1 MRFFQIKYYSLV
13 GFFLFL
19 APLSV
24 SAEALTFKTF
34 DFPGAVTISS
44 STIITDSATSSPES
58 LNLPWEWRPLS
69 KVYQYDYD
77 QAEIYNKAKPLEIKI
92 SYDKTDNYLKQIFS
106 FNEATGLWSPL
117 VTKDEPVKKY
127 VTATTTSLN
136 GKLVL
141 LSSFDI
147 LSVGTASWYKYK
159 NGLFAASPDYKKG
172 SVLRVTNLSNNKSI
186 EVTVNDW
193 GPERAKHPDRVI
205 DLDKVAF
212 KKLASTGAGLIKI
225 KVEPVKVI
233 VPELNKKMPQKGQ
246 EPNISAAGAIIM
258 TEKDGEVLW
267 EKNSTVA
274 RPLASLTKL
283 VAIWTFLAQ
292 RPSLNQTIAYRVQDE
307 NYNYQYCKPS
317 ESARLKLKEGE
328 TLTLENLV
336 YSTLVGSANNAVE
349 TLVRASGLSRPE
361 FIKNMNQQVKIWGA
375 TSTIFFDPT
384 GLDPKNVSSPYDYAI
399 ITKEVFLNPLIK
411 KISVTN
417 NYKFST
423 INTKK
428 SHSISNT
435 NSLIRAQIYPIIGSK
450 TGYLDEAG
458 YCLMTRV
465 KAPKDNLI
473 IVNFGSTSSATN
485 FFDNEQLIRY
495 GLKQLGAKK

>member
-1 MRFFQIKYYSLV
+1 MLFTQIKYYSLV

-19 APLSV
+19 APFFV

-34 DFPGAVTISS
+34 NFSGVAAISS
-44 STIITDSATSSPES
+44 STISTSPGTSSLDS
-58 LNLPWEWRPLS
+58 LNLPWEWRPTS
-69 KVYQYDYD
+69 NVYQYSFS
-77 QAEIYNKAKPLEIKI
+77 QAEIYDKTKPLEIKI
-92 SYDKTDNYLKQIFS
+92 AYDKLDNNLKQIFS
-106 FNEATGLWSPL
+106 FNETTGIWNPL
-117 VTKDEPVKKY
+117 VTKDEPGKKY
-127 VTATTTSLN
+127 VTATTTILS

-159 NGLFAASPDYKKG
+159 NGMFAASPDYKKG

-186 EVTVNDW
+186 EVTINDW
-193 GPERAKHPDRVI
+193 GPERVKHPDRVI
-205 DLDKVAF
+205 DLDKVSF
-212 KKLASTGAGLIKI
+212 KKLAPTGAGLIKI
-225 KVEPVKVI
+225 KVEPIKVV
-233 VPELNKKMPQKGQ
+233 VPDLNKKMPQNGQ
-246 EPNISAAGAIIM
+246 SPNISALGAIVM
-258 TEKDGEVLW
+258 TEKDGKILW

-292 RPSLNQTIAYRVQDE
+292 RPSLNQVIAYKIQDE
-307 NYNYQYCKPS
+307 NYNYQYCKPG

-336 YSTLVGSANNAVE
+336 YSALVGSANNAVE

-361 FIKNMNQQVKIWGA
+361 FIKTMNQQVKTWGA
-375 TSTIFFDPT
+375 TSTIFSDPT

-417 NYKFST
+417 KYKFST

-428 SHSISNT
+428 PHSISNT
-435 NSLIRAQIYPIIGSK
+435 NSLLRAQIYPIVGSK

-465 KAPKDNLI
+465 KTVNDNLI

-485 FFDNEQLIRY
+485 LFDNEQLIRY
-495 GLKQLGAKK
+495 GLKQLSVKK

>member
-1 MRFFQIKYYSLV
+1 MRFTQIKYYSLV

-19 APLSV
+19 APFLV

-34 DFPGAVTISS
+34 NFPGVATISS
-44 STIITDSATSSPES
+44 STVSIDSATSSPDI
-58 LNLPWEWRPLS
+58 LNLPWEWRAIS
-69 KVYQYDYD
+69 KVYQYEYS
-77 QAEIYNKAKPLEIKI
+77 QAETYDKAKPLEIKI
-92 SYDKTDNYLKQIFS
+92 AYDKTDNYLKQIFS
-106 FNEATGLWSPL
+106 FNEKTGIWNPL
-117 VTKDEPVKKY
+117 VTNNEPLKKY
-127 VTATTTSLN
+127 ATATTTSLN

-147 LSVGTASWYKYK
+147 LSIGTASWYKYK
-159 NGLFAASPDYKKG
+159 NGMFAASPDYKKG

-186 EVTVNDW
+186 EVTINDW
-193 GPERAKHPDRVI
+193 GPERVKHPDRVI

-212 KKLASTGAGLIKI
+212 KKLAPTGAGLIKI
-225 KVEPVKVI
+225 KVEPIKI
-233 VPELNKKMPQKGQ
+233 VVPDLNKKMPQNNQ
-246 EPNISAAGAIIM
+246 DPNISALGAIVM
-258 TEKDGEVLW
+258 SEKDGKILW

-292 RPSLNQTIAYRVQDE
+292 RPTLNQTIAYKVQDE
-307 NYNYQYCKPS
+307 NYNYQYCKPG
-317 ESARLKLKEGE
+317 ESARLRLKEGE

-336 YSTLVGSANNAVE
+336 YSALVGSANNAVE

-361 FIKNMNQQVKIWGA
+361 FIKTMNKQVKTWGA

-399 ITKEVFLNPLIK
+399 ISKEVFLNPLIK

-417 NYKFST
+417 KYKFST

-428 SHSISNT
+428 PHTISNT
-435 NSLIRAQIYPIIGSK
+435 NSLLRSQIYPIVGSK

-465 KAPKDNLI
+465 KTAQDNLI
-473 IVNFGSTSSATN
+473 VVNFGSTSSATN

-495 GLKQLGAKK
+495 GLKQLSPKK